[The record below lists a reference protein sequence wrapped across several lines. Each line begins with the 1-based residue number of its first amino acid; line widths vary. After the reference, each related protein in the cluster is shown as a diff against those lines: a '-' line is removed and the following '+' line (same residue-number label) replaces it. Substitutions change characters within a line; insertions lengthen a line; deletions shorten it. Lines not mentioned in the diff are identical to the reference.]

1 MIYTINQVADLFNLP
16 AHTLRY
22 YDKEGLLPFISRDK
36 NGNRLFNELDLNWV
50 ALICC
55 LKNTGMPIKEIKQYS
70 DWCKEGSQ
78 KLDDRKGMLVSHRE
92 QVLKQ
97 IENLKKNLE
106 LIDSKIATYEDPESV
121 KKMEEHAL
129 TSRLPV
135 L

>member
-1 MIYTINQVADLFNLP
+1 MIYTINQVADLFSLP

-70 DWCKEGSQ
+70 DWCKEGIQ
-78 KLDDRKGMLVSHRE
+78 RLDERKGMLISHRE

-106 LIDSKIATYEDPESV
+106 LIDSKIATYEDPEMV

-129 TSRLPV
+129 TSRLP
-135 L
+135 

>member
-1 MIYTINQVADLFNLP
+1 MIYTINQVAELFDLP

-36 NGNRLFNELDLNWV
+36 NGNRLFSDRDLNWV

-78 KLDDRKGMLVSHRE
+78 RFDERKNLLISHRE

-97 IENLKKNLE
+97 IEDLSKNLE
-106 LIDSKIATYEDPESV
+106 LIDSKIATYEDPELA
-121 KKMEEHAL
+121 KQMDAH
-129 TSRLPV
+129 
-135 L
+135 

>member
-1 MIYTINQVADLFNLP
+1 MIYTINQVADQFDLP

-36 NGNRLFNELDLNWV
+36 NGNRLFSVRDLNWV

-78 KLDDRKGMLVSHRE
+78 RFDERKNLLISHRE

-97 IENLKKNLE
+97 IEDLSKNLE
-106 LIDSKIATYEDPESV
+106 LIDSKIATYEDPELA
-121 KKMEEHAL
+121 KKMDAHSESFAK
-129 TSRLPV
+129 S
-135 L
+135 